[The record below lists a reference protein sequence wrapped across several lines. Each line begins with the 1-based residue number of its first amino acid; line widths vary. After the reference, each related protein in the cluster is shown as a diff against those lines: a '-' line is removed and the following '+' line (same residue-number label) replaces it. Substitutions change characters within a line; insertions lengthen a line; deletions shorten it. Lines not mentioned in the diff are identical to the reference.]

1 MTYDPTADRNY
12 WRFSDSRRL
21 IEAARDSRHEL
32 SIALGERLDAWL
44 DAWLDAAIEL
54 ADTQDL
60 LAVIRAER
68 DALLETV
75 AQYEREADQ

>member
-1 MTYDPTADRNY
+1 MTYDPNADRNY

-44 DAWLDAAIEL
+44 DAAMEL

-60 LAVIRAER
+60 LAVVRAER
-68 DALLETV
+68 DQLLRTV
-75 AQYEREADQ
+75 AEYEREVDQ

>member
-1 MTYDPTADRNY
+1 MTYNPAADRNY

-21 IEAARDSRHEL
+21 IEAARDSNHEL
-32 SIALGERLDAWL
+32 SIAMGERL

-60 LAVIRAER
+60 LRIVRAER
-68 DALLETV
+68 DQLLETV
-75 AQYEREADQ
+75 AEYEREAGQ

>member
-1 MTYDPTADRNY
+1 MTYDPNADRQY

-21 IEAARDSRHEL
+21 IEAARDSGHEL

-44 DAWLDAAIEL
+44 DAAIEL
-54 ADTQDL
+54 ADTQDML
-60 LAVIRAER
+60 RVVRAER

>member
-1 MTYDPTADRNY
+1 MTYNPTADRNY

-21 IEAARDSRHEL
+21 IEAARDSGHEL
-32 SIALGERLDAWL
+32 SIAMGERL

-60 LAVIRAER
+60 LRVVRAER
-68 DALLETV
+68 DQLLETV
-75 AQYEREADQ
+75 AEYERETGQ

>member
-1 MTYDPTADRNY
+1 MTYDPAADRNY

-21 IEAARDSRHEL
+21 IEAARDSNHEL
-32 SIALGERLDAWL
+32 SIAMGERL

-60 LAVIRAER
+60 LRIVRAER
-68 DALLETV
+68 DQLLETV
-75 AQYEREADQ
+75 AEYEREAGQ

>member
-1 MTYDPTADRNY
+1 MTYDPNADRNY

-44 DAWLDAAIEL
+44 DAAMEL

-60 LAVIRAER
+60 LAVVRAER

-75 AQYEREADQ
+75 AQYEREVDQ

>member
-1 MTYDPTADRNY
+1 MTYNPAADRNY
-12 WRFSDSRRL
+12 WRFSDSRCL
-21 IEAARDSRHEL
+21 IEAARDSNHEL
-32 SIALGERLDAWL
+32 SIAMGERL

-60 LAVIRAER
+60 LRVVRAER

-75 AQYEREADQ
+75 AEYERETGQ

>member
-1 MTYDPTADRNY
+1 MTYNPNADRQY

-21 IEAARDSRHEL
+21 IEAARDSEHEL
-32 SIALGERLDAWL
+32 SIALGERL

-60 LAVIRAER
+60 LAVVRAER

>member
-1 MTYDPTADRNY
+1 MTYDPNHDRNY

-21 IEAARDSRHEL
+21 IEAARDSNHEL
-32 SIALGERLDAWL
+32 SIAMGERL

-60 LAVIRAER
+60 LRIVRAER
-68 DALLETV
+68 DQLLETV
-75 AQYEREADQ
+75 AEYEREAGQ

>member
-1 MTYDPTADRNY
+1 MTYDPNADRQY

-44 DAWLDAAIEL
+44 DAAIEL

-60 LAVIRAER
+60 LAVVRAER
-68 DALLETV
+68 DELLEIV
-75 AQYEREADQ
+75 AQYEQEADQ

>member
-1 MTYDPTADRNY
+1 MTYNPNADRQY

-21 IEAARDSRHEL
+21 IEAARDSDHEL
-32 SIALGERLDAWL
+32 SIALGERL

-60 LAVIRAER
+60 LAVVRAER
-68 DALLETV
+68 DQLLRTV
-75 AQYEREADQ
+75 AEYEREADQ

>member
-1 MTYDPTADRNY
+1 MTYNPNADRNY

-44 DAWLDAAIEL
+44 DAAIKL
-54 ADTQDL
+54 ADTQNL
-60 LAVIRAER
+60 LELVRAER
-68 DALLETV
+68 DQLLETV
-75 AQYEREADQ
+75 AEYEREADQ

>member
-1 MTYDPTADRNY
+1 MTYDPAADRNY

-21 IEAARDSRHEL
+21 IEAARDSNHEL
-32 SIALGERLDAWL
+32 SIAMGERL

-60 LAVIRAER
+60 LRVVRAER

-75 AQYEREADQ
+75 AEYERETGQ

>member
-1 MTYDPTADRNY
+1 MTYDPNHDRNY

-21 IEAARDSRHEL
+21 IEAARDSNHEL
-32 SIALGERLDAWL
+32 SIAMGERL

-54 ADTQDL
+54 VDTQDL
-60 LAVIRAER
+60 LRIVRAER

-75 AQYEREADQ
+75 AEYERETGQ

>member
-1 MTYDPTADRNY
+1 MTYDPNADRQY

-32 SIALGERLDAWL
+32 SIALGERLDAWR
-44 DAWLDAAIEL
+44 DAAIEL

-60 LAVIRAER
+60 LAVVRAER
-68 DALLETV
+68 DELLEIV
-75 AQYEREADQ
+75 EQYEREADQ

>member
-1 MTYDPTADRNY
+1 MTYNPTADRNY

-21 IEAARDSRHEL
+21 IEAARDSGHEL
-32 SIALGERLDAWL
+32 SIAMGERL

-60 LAVIRAER
+60 LRIVRAER
-68 DALLETV
+68 DQLLETV
-75 AQYEREADQ
+75 AEYERETGQ

>member
-44 DAWLDAAIEL
+44 DAAIEL

-60 LAVIRAER
+60 LAVVRAER

>member
-1 MTYDPTADRNY
+1 MTYNPAADRNY

-21 IEAARDSRHEL
+21 IEAARDSNHEL
-32 SIALGERLDAWL
+32 SIAMGERL

-54 ADTQDL
+54 VDTQDL
-60 LAVIRAER
+60 LRIVRAER

-75 AQYEREADQ
+75 AEYERETGQ

>member
-1 MTYDPTADRNY
+1 MTYNPAADRNY

-21 IEAARDSRHEL
+21 IEAARDSNHEL
-32 SIALGERLDAWL
+32 SIAMGERL

-60 LAVIRAER
+60 LRIVRAER
-68 DALLETV
+68 DQLLETV
-75 AQYEREADQ
+75 AEYERETGQ

>member
-1 MTYDPTADRNY
+1 MTYDPNADRQY

-32 SIALGERLDAWL
+32 SIALGERLN
-44 DAWLDAAIEL
+44 AWLDAAIEL

-60 LAVIRAER
+60 LAVVRAER
-68 DALLETV
+68 DQLLRTV
-75 AQYEREADQ
+75 AEYEREADQ

>member
-1 MTYDPTADRNY
+1 MTYNPNADRNY

-44 DAWLDAAIEL
+44 DAAIEL

-60 LAVIRAER
+60 LAVARAER
-68 DALLETV
+68 DELLEIV

>member
-1 MTYDPTADRNY
+1 MTYDPAADRNY

-21 IEAARDSRHEL
+21 IEAARDSNHEL
-32 SIALGERLDAWL
+32 SIAMGERL

-60 LAVIRAER
+60 LRIVRAER
-68 DALLETV
+68 DQLLETV
-75 AQYEREADQ
+75 TEYEREADQ

>member
-1 MTYDPTADRNY
+1 MTYDPAADRQY

-21 IEAARDSRHEL
+21 IEAARDSDHEL
-32 SIALGERLDAWL
+32 SIALGERL

-60 LAVIRAER
+60 LAVVRAER
-68 DALLETV
+68 DQLLRTV
-75 AQYEREADQ
+75 AEYEREADQ

>member
-1 MTYDPTADRNY
+1 MTYDPNHDRNY

-21 IEAARDSRHEL
+21 IEAARDSNHEL
-32 SIALGERLDAWL
+32 SIAMGERL

-60 LAVIRAER
+60 LRIVRAER
-68 DALLETV
+68 DQLLETV
-75 AQYEREADQ
+75 AEYERETGQ

>member
-1 MTYDPTADRNY
+1 MTYDPAADRNY

-44 DAWLDAAIEL
+44 DAAIEL

-60 LAVIRAER
+60 LAAVRAER

-75 AQYEREADQ
+75 AQYERSED

>member
-1 MTYDPTADRNY
+1 MTYNPNTDRQY
-12 WRFSDSRRL
+12 WRFSDSRTL
-21 IEAARDSRHEL
+21 IEAARDSKHEL
-32 SIALGERLDAWL
+32 SIAMGERL

-54 ADTQDL
+54 ADTQDML
-60 LAVIRAER
+60 RVVCAER

>member
-1 MTYDPTADRNY
+1 MTYDPNADRQY

-21 IEAARDSRHEL
+21 IEAARDSNHEL
-32 SIALGERLDAWL
+32 SIALGERL

-60 LAVIRAER
+60 LKAVRAER
-68 DALLETV
+68 DALLATV
-75 AQYEREADQ
+75 AEYEREANL

>member
-1 MTYDPTADRNY
+1 MTYHPNHDRNY

-21 IEAARDSRHEL
+21 IEAARDSNHEL
-32 SIALGERLDAWL
+32 SIAMGERL

-60 LAVIRAER
+60 LRIVRAER
-68 DALLETV
+68 DQLLETV
-75 AQYEREADQ
+75 AEYEREAGQ